1 MTLTG
6 DWIDADETQDVCRML
21 EAAGHRALLV
31 GGCVRNALMG
41 VAVNDIDIS
50 TDARPETVIVLA
62 EAAGMKPVPTG
73 IEHGTVTVVCRGV
86 PFEVTTFRKDVET
99 DGRRA
104 VVAFADDVE
113 SDARR
118 RDFTVNALYVTR
130 KGDVIDP
137 LGGLPDIAARRIR
150 FIDDA
155 ETRIR
160 EDYLRILRFFRFHA
174 AYGDPAGG
182 LDPDG
187 LAACAALADGIDGLS
202 KERIGAEMGKL
213 LAARDPAPSV
223 AAMRQAGVLAHVLP
237 GADDR
242 ALAPLVHLEE
252 THEIG
257 ADALRRL
264 AALGGESPA
273 EALRLSRKDA
283 RRLEV
288 LRDEAAGTGTPEA
301 LGYYH
306 GAETARDIVL
316 LRAALFET
324 PIPAEALAGIE
335 LGATANFPVSA
346 EDLMPNYE
354 GAALGKALKKLEA
367 AWIASGFTLDRQALL
382 ALAT

>member
-6 DWIDADETQDVCRML
+6 DWIDAGETQDVCRML
-21 EAAGHRALLV
+21 EAAGHRALMV
-31 GGCVRNALMG
+31 GGCVRNALLG

-50 TDARPETVIVLA
+50 TDARPETVVALA
-62 EAAGMKPVPTG
+62 EAAGMKAVPTG

-104 VVAFADDVE
+104 VVAFSDDVE

-118 RDFTVNALYVTR
+118 RDFTVNALYATR
-130 KGDVIDP
+130 KGAMIDP
-137 LGGLPDIAARRIR
+137 LGGLPDIEARRIR

-174 AYGDPAGG
+174 AYGDPDEG

-213 LAARDPAPSV
+213 LAAHDPAPSV
-223 AAMRQAGVLAHVLP
+223 AAMRQAGVLAHVLA

-252 THEIG
+252 RHQVSPE
-257 ADALRRL
+257 AVRRL
-264 AALGGESPA
+264 AVLGGENPI
-273 EALRLSRKDA
+273 EALRLSRKNA

-288 LRDEAAGTGTPEA
+288 LRDEAAGTKTPEA
-301 LGYYH
+301 LGYFH
-306 GAETARDIVL
+306 GSQTARDIVL
-316 LRAALFET
+316 FRAALFEM
-324 PIPAEALAGIE
+324 PVPRDAFAAAE
-335 LGATANFPVSA
+335 LGANAVFPVSA
-346 EDLMPNYE
+346 QDLMPTLQ
-354 GAALGKALKKLEA
+354 GPALGKALKTLED

-382 ALAT
+382 ARAT

>member
-6 DWIDADETQDVCRML
+6 EWIDAGETQDVCRML
-21 EAAGHRALLV
+21 EAAGHRALMV

-50 TDARPETVIVLA
+50 TDARPETVVALA

-118 RDFTVNALYVTR
+118 RDFTVNALYATR
-130 KGDVIDP
+130 EGKVIDP
-137 LGGLPDIAARRIR
+137 LDGLPDIEARRIR

-213 LAARDPAPSV
+213 LAAQDPAPSV

-252 THEIG
+252 MHEVS
-257 ADALRRL
+257 AEAARRL
-264 AALGGESPA
+264 AALGGENPV

-288 LRDEAAGTGTPEA
+288 LRDEAAGTQTPEA
-301 LGYYH
+301 LGYFH
-306 GAETARDIVL
+306 GSQTARDIVL
-316 LRAALFET
+316 LRAALFEM
-324 PIPAEALAGIE
+324 PVPRDAFAAVD
-335 LGATANFPVSA
+335 LGANAVFPVSA
-346 EDLMPNYE
+346 QDLMPTLE
-354 GAALGKALKKLEA
+354 GPALGKALKTLED

-382 ALAT
+382 SLAT

>member
-21 EAAGHRALLV
+21 EAAGHRALMV
-31 GGCVRNALMG
+31 GGCVRNALLG
-41 VAVNDIDIS
+41 VTVNDIDVS
-50 TDARPETVIVLA
+50 TDARPEAVIALA

-118 RDFTVNALYVTR
+118 RDFTVNALYATR
-130 KGDVIDP
+130 KGEVIDP
-137 LGGLPDIAARRIR
+137 LSGLPDIEARRIR

-174 AYGDPAGG
+174 VYGDPNGG

-202 KERIGAEMGKL
+202 KERIGAEMVKL
-213 LAARDPAPSV
+213 LAAGDPAPSI

-237 GADDR
+237 EADGR
-242 ALAPLVHLEE
+242 ALAPLVHFEGVYGL
-252 THEIG
+252 G
-257 ADALRRL
+257 SDSVRRL
-264 AALGGESPA
+264 AALGGEGPA
-273 EALRLSRKDA
+273 DALRLSRKDA
-283 RRLEV
+283 RRLEL
-288 LRDEAAGTGTPEA
+288 LRDEAIGTLTPET
-301 LGYYH
+301 LGYRH
-306 GAETARDIVL
+306 GMQAARDIVV
-316 LRAALFET
+316 LRAALLEMPLAEGVFAD
-324 PIPAEALAGIE
+324 IALGAEAV
-335 LGATANFPVSA
+335 FPVGA
-346 EDLMPNYE
+346 EDLMPRYE
-354 GAALGKALKKLEA
+354 GAALGEALKKLEA
-367 AWIASGFTLDRQALL
+367 AWIASRFTLDRQALL

>member
-50 TDARPETVIVLA
+50 TDARPDAVVALA

-86 PFEVTTFRKDVET
+86 PFEITTFRKDVET

-118 RDFTVNALYVTR
+118 RDFTVNALYATR
-130 KGDVIDP
+130 KGEVIDP

-187 LAACAALADGIDGLS
+187 LAACAALAEGIDGLS
-202 KERIGAEMGKL
+202 KERIGTEMGKL

-237 GADDR
+237 GSDDR
-242 ALAPLVHLEE
+242 ALALLVHLEE
-252 THEIG
+252 MHG
-257 ADALRRL
+257 LDPDAMRRL
-264 AALGGESPA
+264 AALGGDNPA
-273 EALRLSRKDA
+273 DALRLSRKDA
-283 RRLEV
+283 RRLEG
-288 LRDEAAGTGTPEA
+288 LRNEAAGPQPPEA
-301 LGYYH
+301 LGYHH
-306 GAETARDIVL
+306 GIGMARDIVL
-316 LRAALFET
+316 LRAALFEL
-324 PIPAEALAGIE
+324 PVPRHAFAAAE
-335 LGATANFPVSA
+335 LGAGARFPVGA
-346 EDLMPNYE
+346 EDLMPQFQ
-354 GAALGKALKKLEA
+354 GAALGKALKELED
-367 AWIASGFTLDRQALL
+367 AWIASGFALDRQALL
-382 ALAT
+382 KLAT

>member
-6 DWIDADETQDVCRML
+6 DWIDAEETQAVCRML
-21 EAAGHRALLV
+21 EAAGHRGLLV

-50 TDARPETVIVLA
+50 TDARPDAVVALA

-86 PFEVTTFRKDVET
+86 PFEITTFRKDVET

-118 RDFTVNALYVTR
+118 RDFTVNALYATR

-213 LAARDPAPSV
+213 LAARDPALSV
-223 AAMRQAGVLAHVLP
+223 AAMRQSGVLAHVLP

-252 THEIG
+252 MHG
-257 ADALRRL
+257 FDADAMRRL
-264 AALGGESPA
+264 AALGGDNPA
-273 EALRLSRKDA
+273 DALRLSRKDA
-283 RRLEV
+283 RRLEN
-288 LRDEAAGTGTPEA
+288 LRNEAAGPQPPEA
-301 LGYYH
+301 LGYHH
-306 GAETARDIVL
+306 GIGMARDLVL
-316 LRAALFET
+316 LRAALFEL
-324 PIPAEALAGIE
+324 PVPRHAFAAAE
-335 LGATANFPVSA
+335 LGANAVFPINA
-346 EDLMPNYE
+346 QDLMPALE
-354 GAALGKALKKLEA
+354 GPALGTALKELED
-367 AWIASGFTLDRQALL
+367 AWIASGFALDRQALL
-382 ALAT
+382 KLAT

>member
-6 DWIDADETQDVCRML
+6 DWIEARETQDVCRML
-21 EAAGHRALLV
+21 EAAGHRALMV

-50 TDARPETVIVLA
+50 TDALPETVVDLA

-118 RDFTVNALYVTR
+118 RDFTVNALYATR
-130 KGDVIDP
+130 EGAVIDP
-137 LGGLPDIAARRIR
+137 LGGLPDIEARRIR

-174 AYGDPAGG
+174 AYGDPAKG
-182 LDPDG
+182 LDPEG
-187 LAACAALADGIDGLS
+187 LAACAALSDGIDGLS

-213 LAARDPAPSV
+213 LKAPDPAPSV
-223 AAMRQAGVLAHVLP
+223 AAMRQTGVLARVLP
-237 GADDR
+237 GAEDR
-242 ALAPLVHLEE
+242 ALALLVHLEE
-252 THEIG
+252 MHG
-257 ADALRRL
+257 FDADAMRRL

-273 EALRLSRKDA
+273 DALRLSRKDA
-283 RRLEV
+283 RRLEL
-288 LRDEAAGTGTPEA
+288 LRDETAGTQTPEA
-301 LGYYH
+301 LGYRH
-306 GAETARDIVL
+306 GVNVARDVL
-316 LRAALFET
+316 VLRAAMFEM
-324 PIPAEALAGIE
+324 PVPGDAFAGVE
-335 LGATANFPVSA
+335 LGAAATFPVGA
-346 EDLMPNYE
+346 EDLMPRYE
-354 GAALGKALKKLEA
+354 GSALGKTLKKLEE

-382 ALAT
+382 SLAT

>member
-6 DWIDADETQDVCRML
+6 DWIEARETQDVCRML
-21 EAAGHRALLV
+21 EAAGYRALMV

-50 TDARPETVIVLA
+50 TDALPETVVDLA

-86 PFEVTTFRKDVET
+86 PFEVTTFRRDVET

-118 RDFTVNALYVTR
+118 RDFTVNALYATR
-130 KGDVIDP
+130 EGEVIDP
-137 LGGLPDIAARRIR
+137 LGGLPDIEARRIR

-174 AYGDPAGG
+174 AYGDVAEG
-182 LDPDG
+182 LDPEG

-213 LAARDPAPSV
+213 LAAPDPAPSV
-223 AAMRQAGVLAHVLP
+223 AAMRQTGVLARVLP
-237 GADDR
+237 GAEDR

-252 THEIG
+252 MHG
-257 ADALRRL
+257 FDADAMRRL

-273 EALRLSRKDA
+273 DALRLSRKDA
-283 RRLEV
+283 RRLEL
-288 LRDEAAGTGTPEA
+288 LRNEAAGTQTPEA
-301 LGYYH
+301 LGYRH
-306 GAETARDIVL
+306 GVNVARDVVV
-316 LRAALFET
+316 LRAAMFEM
-324 PIPAEALAGIE
+324 PVPGGAFAAAE
-335 LGATANFPVSA
+335 LGAAATFPIGA
-346 EDLMPNYE
+346 QDLMPDHE
-354 GAALGKALKKLEA
+354 GAALGKTLKKLEE
-367 AWIASGFTLDRQALL
+367 AWIASRFTLDRQALL

>member
-21 EAAGHRALLV
+21 EAAGHRALMV
-31 GGCVRNALMG
+31 GGCVRNALLG

-50 TDARPETVIVLA
+50 TDARPDAVVALA
-62 EAAGMKPVPTG
+62 EATGMKPVPTG

-86 PFEVTTFRKDVET
+86 PFEITTFRKDVET

-118 RDFTVNALYVTR
+118 RDFTVNALYATR
-130 KGDVIDP
+130 KGEVIDP
-137 LGGLPDIAARRIR
+137 LGGLPDIEARRIR

-174 AYGDPAGG
+174 VYGDPNGG
-182 LDPDG
+182 LDPEG
-187 LAACAALADGIDGLS
+187 LAACAALADGIDELS
-202 KERIGAEMGKL
+202 KERIGAEMGKM
-213 LAARDPAPSV
+213 LAAHDPAPSV

-237 GADDR
+237 GANDR

-252 THEIG
+252 THGIG
-257 ADALRRL
+257 ADAMRRL
-264 AALGGESPA
+264 AALGGESTV
-273 EALRLSRKDA
+273 ETLRLSRKNA

-288 LRDEAAGTGTPEA
+288 LSDEAAGTQTPEA

-306 GAETARDIVL
+306 GSETARDIVL
-316 LRAALFET
+316 LRAALFEM
-324 PIPAEALAGIE
+324 PVPRDAFAAAE
-335 LGATANFPVSA
+335 LGANAVFPVSA
-346 EDLMPNYE
+346 QDLMPTRQ
-354 GAALGKALKKLEA
+354 GPALGKALKTLED

-382 ALAT
+382 SLAT

>member
-6 DWIDADETQDVCRML
+6 DWIDAGETQDVCRML

-50 TDARPETVIVLA
+50 TDARPNAVVALA

-118 RDFTVNALYVTR
+118 RDFTVNALYATR
-130 KGDVIDP
+130 KGEVIDP

-160 EDYLRILRFFRFHA
+160 EDYLRILRFFRFHV

-202 KERIGAEMGKL
+202 KERIGGEMVKL

-223 AAMRQAGVLAHVLP
+223 AAMRQAGVLTRVLP
-237 GADDR
+237 GSDDR

-252 THEIG
+252 MHG
-257 ADALRRL
+257 FDPDAMRRL
-264 AALGGESPA
+264 AALGGDNPA
-273 EALRLSRKDA
+273 DALRLSRKDA
-283 RRLEV
+283 RRLEG
-288 LRDEAAGTGTPEA
+288 LRNEAAGPQPPEA
-301 LGYYH
+301 LGYHY

-316 LRAALFET
+316 LRAALFEL
-324 PIPAEALAGIE
+324 PVPRHAFAAAE
-335 LGATANFPVSA
+335 LGANAVFPINA
-346 EDLMPNYE
+346 QDLMPALE
-354 GAALGKALKKLEA
+354 GPALGKALKELED
-367 AWIASGFTLDRQALL
+367 AWIASGFALDRQALL
-382 ALAT
+382 KLAT